1 TGLIYCGVLTAC
13 AKVYALARA
22 LEWTA
27 ALSHW
32 CDEQPEMAAFTGA
45 CLVHRA
51 EVMQLRGAWPNALA
65 EAERARAR
73 TSVAGR
79 RGPPAEAFYLE
90 AELHRLRGE
99 FAEAEAAYEE
109 TVRAGSEAQ
118 PGLALLR
125 LDQGQVEAALSAMSR
140 VVATT

>member
-1 TGLIYCGVLTAC
+1 
-13 AKVYALARA
+13 
-22 LEWTA
+22 
-27 ALSHW
+27 
-32 CDEQPEMAAFTGA
+32 
-45 CLVHRA
+45 HRA

-79 RGPPAEAFYLE
+79 RGPPAEAFYLK

-140 VVATT
+140 VVATATGRLRRACVLPAHVEIMLAAGRIDE